1 MSMEGNIAALGTREF
16 TGVFAALGVDAFV
29 VDGAEQAQVEKRFA
43 EIIEG
48 GYTLVLVAE
57 EVAESAG
64 ETFTAR
70 EQAVTPVVLVVPF
83 MAESSGYAL
92 RHLGL
97 AVKHATGVDI
107 VQ

>member
-29 VDGAEQAQVEKRFA
+29 VGGHEPDEVETRLE
-43 EIIEG
+43 EIIG
-48 GYTLVLVAE
+48 GDYALVLVSE
-57 EVAESAG
+57 DIAESAG
-64 ETFTAR
+64 ETFRTR
-70 EQAVTPVVLVVPF
+70 EESVTPVILVVPF
-83 MAESSGYAL
+83 MGESSGYAL

>member
-1 MSMEGNIAALGTREF
+1 MSMEGNIAALGTQEF

-29 VDGAEQAQVEKRFA
+29 VSGDGPDEVEKRMA

-48 GYTLVLVAE
+48 DYALVLVSE
-57 EVAESAG
+57 DVAEAAD
-64 ETFTAR
+64 ETFRSR
-70 EQAVTPVVLVVPF
+70 EETVTPVILVVPF